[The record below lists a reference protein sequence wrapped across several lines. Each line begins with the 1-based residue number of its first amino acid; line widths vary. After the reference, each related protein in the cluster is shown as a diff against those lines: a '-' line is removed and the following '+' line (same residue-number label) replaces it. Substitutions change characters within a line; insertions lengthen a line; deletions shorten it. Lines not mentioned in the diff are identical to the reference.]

1 MESELEP
8 TATCGSRFLGV
19 PSSNDASD
27 LMQKLMLFV
36 TELNMLLAQEL
47 GKVRQETWWEL
58 EELPHV
64 TQNSNM
70 CASQ

>member
-47 GKVRQETWWEL
+47 GKVRQETW
-58 EELPHV
+58 
-64 TQNSNM
+64 
-70 CASQ
+70 